1 MFLHNLKYNI
11 KILFKNKVLIFW
23 TFAFPII
30 LGIFFY
36 MAFSN
41 IEKDEM
47 LQVFDI
53 AIVDDEE
60 YQKQEIYKKTFE
72 ELSNDNNKDKLFNI
86 KYTTKE
92 DAENLLENGDI
103 EGYIF
108 FKNNQENITIKEN
121 GINQTI
127 LKYISSEIE
136 QNTKIIND
144 LTAKE
149 LANGNSNDITQIV
162 NQIVSKINNEKVN
175 LVNISNSNL
184 SYMQIEYYTL
194 IAMACMYGGML
205 GLTAI
210 NNSLANM
217 SDKGKRISVSPN
229 KKGTIILSSLLASY
243 FVSLVGLTLLM
254 LFLVFIIKADFGSNF
269 PLVILLSM
277 IGSLAGISL
286 GVMIAST
293 LKVSEGAKTGIIIA
307 VSMFLSVLSGMT
319 GVELKYVIDKNIPI
333 INLINPNNLI
343 TDGFYSLYYYGT
355 YTRYLRDL
363 SFLGIFIFICLIISL
378 IGLRRQQY
386 DSI

>member
-127 LKYISSEIE
+127 LKYVSSEIE

-205 GLTAI
+205 GLTA
-210 NNSLANM
+210 
-217 SDKGKRISVSPN
+217 
-229 KKGTIILSSLLASY
+229 
-243 FVSLVGLTLLM
+243 
-254 LFLVFIIKADFGSNF
+254 
-269 PLVILLSM
+269 
-277 IGSLAGISL
+277 SL
-286 GVMIAST
+286 G
-293 LKVSEGAKTGIIIA
+293 
-307 VSMFLSVLSGMT
+307 
-319 GVELKYVIDKNIPI
+319 
-333 INLINPNNLI
+333 
-343 TDGFYSLYYYGT
+343 
-355 YTRYLRDL
+355 
-363 SFLGIFIFICLIISL
+363 CWW
-378 IGLRRQQY
+378 
-386 DSI
+386 

>member
-205 GLTAI
+205 GLTA
-210 NNSLANM
+210 
-217 SDKGKRISVSPN
+217 
-229 KKGTIILSSLLASY
+229 
-243 FVSLVGLTLLM
+243 
-254 LFLVFIIKADFGSNF
+254 
-269 PLVILLSM
+269 
-277 IGSLAGISL
+277 SL
-286 GVMIAST
+286 G
-293 LKVSEGAKTGIIIA
+293 
-307 VSMFLSVLSGMT
+307 
-319 GVELKYVIDKNIPI
+319 
-333 INLINPNNLI
+333 
-343 TDGFYSLYYYGT
+343 
-355 YTRYLRDL
+355 
-363 SFLGIFIFICLIISL
+363 CWW
-378 IGLRRQQY
+378 
-386 DSI
+386 

>member
-92 DAENLLENGDI
+92 DAENLLENGNI

-108 FKNNQENITIKEN
+108 FKNNHENITIKEN

-127 LKYISSEIE
+127 LKYVSSEIE

-205 GLTAI
+205 GLTA
-210 NNSLANM
+210 
-217 SDKGKRISVSPN
+217 
-229 KKGTIILSSLLASY
+229 
-243 FVSLVGLTLLM
+243 
-254 LFLVFIIKADFGSNF
+254 
-269 PLVILLSM
+269 
-277 IGSLAGISL
+277 SL
-286 GVMIAST
+286 G
-293 LKVSEGAKTGIIIA
+293 
-307 VSMFLSVLSGMT
+307 
-319 GVELKYVIDKNIPI
+319 
-333 INLINPNNLI
+333 
-343 TDGFYSLYYYGT
+343 
-355 YTRYLRDL
+355 
-363 SFLGIFIFICLIISL
+363 CWW
-378 IGLRRQQY
+378 
-386 DSI
+386 

>member
-103 EGYIF
+103 EGYII

-205 GLTAI
+205 GLTA
-210 NNSLANM
+210 
-217 SDKGKRISVSPN
+217 
-229 KKGTIILSSLLASY
+229 
-243 FVSLVGLTLLM
+243 
-254 LFLVFIIKADFGSNF
+254 
-269 PLVILLSM
+269 
-277 IGSLAGISL
+277 SL
-286 GVMIAST
+286 G
-293 LKVSEGAKTGIIIA
+293 
-307 VSMFLSVLSGMT
+307 
-319 GVELKYVIDKNIPI
+319 
-333 INLINPNNLI
+333 
-343 TDGFYSLYYYGT
+343 
-355 YTRYLRDL
+355 
-363 SFLGIFIFICLIISL
+363 CWW
-378 IGLRRQQY
+378 
-386 DSI
+386 

>member
-1 MFLHNLKYNI
+1 
-11 KILFKNKVLIFW
+11 
-23 TFAFPII
+23 
-30 LGIFFY
+30 

-60 YQKQEIYKKTFE
+60 YQKQEIYKKTVE

-136 QNTKIIND
+136 QNIKIIND

-205 GLTAI
+205 GLTA
-210 NNSLANM
+210 
-217 SDKGKRISVSPN
+217 
-229 KKGTIILSSLLASY
+229 
-243 FVSLVGLTLLM
+243 
-254 LFLVFIIKADFGSNF
+254 
-269 PLVILLSM
+269 
-277 IGSLAGISL
+277 SL
-286 GVMIAST
+286 G
-293 LKVSEGAKTGIIIA
+293 
-307 VSMFLSVLSGMT
+307 
-319 GVELKYVIDKNIPI
+319 
-333 INLINPNNLI
+333 
-343 TDGFYSLYYYGT
+343 
-355 YTRYLRDL
+355 
-363 SFLGIFIFICLIISL
+363 CW
-378 IGLRRQQY
+378 
-386 DSI
+386 